1 MTYCGTLA
9 YGYSALMDKLTSSQT
24 QSLLRQL
31 LQAPPSSLLNT
42 SAAQASSAANTY
54 GKLPFGG
61 PSLSLQIPPALRQI
75 IAQAQSPAQLLQ
87 SLATMRDH
95 PDVAPNVRAL
105 MTQVLSQ
112 AHGQAAGSGAQ
123 PSVTPALVSAWFGLN
138 PAAALLSPG
147 LLGAQASAQS
157 SSQTNALWLQQALP
171 LLLLLLRP
179 QTATGNKATPNL
191 AQALGQLFGGAGQ
204 TAAMGT
210 AMSQLLRD
218 LQGALQHVRMSQVLY
233 ADTATRNEPDYFLT
247 LPWQVGE
254 EARLI
259 ELLLQKR
266 QQQRDKEQPEE
277 VWVLSMRLQI
287 TRIGPILARVRW
299 NGEKAAIMLYTDNDA
314 ASRWLTGKVQRLQ
327 NQLVAKNIHVHS
339 LDVQTGRIPASL
351 APDPNQLIRVKV

>member
-9 YGYSALMDKLTSSQT
+9 YGYSALMDKLTPAQT

-31 LQAPPSSLLNT
+31 LQAPPSSLLST
-42 SAAQASSAANTY
+42 GAAQGSNAANTY
-54 GKLPFGG
+54 GKLPLSGS
-61 PSLSLQIPPALRQI
+61 SLSLQIPPALRQI

-87 SLATMRDH
+87 SLTAMRDQ
-95 PDVAPNVRAL
+95 PDMAPNIRAL
-105 MTQVLSQ
+105 ITQVLSQ
-112 AHGQAAGSGAQ
+112 ALGQAAGSGAQ

-179 QTATGNKATPNL
+179 QTAGNKTTPNL
-191 AQALGQLFGGAGQ
+191 AQALGQLFGSGGQ

-218 LQGALQHVRMSQVLY
+218 LQGALQQVRMSQVLY
-233 ADTATRNEPDYFLT
+233 ADTASRNEPDYFLT

-254 EARLI
+254 ESRLI

-277 VWVLSMRLQI
+277 VWVLSMRLHI

-299 NGEKAAIMLYTDNDA
+299 NGEKAAIMLYTDNDT
-314 ASRWLTGKVQRLQ
+314 ASRWLTGKVQHLQ

>member
-31 LQAPPSSLLNT
+31 LQTPTSSLLNT
-42 SAAQASSAANTY
+42 GAAQSSNAANTY
-54 GKLPFGG
+54 GKAPLGG
-61 PSLSLQIPPALRQI
+61 ASLSLQIPPALRQI

-87 SLATMRDH
+87 SLTAMRDQ
-95 PDVAPNVRAL
+95 PDIPTNVRAL
-105 MTQVLSQ
+105 LTQVLSQ
-112 AHGQAAGSGAQ
+112 ALGQGLGTGAQ

-138 PAAALLSPG
+138 PATALLSPG
-147 LLGAQASAQS
+147 LLAPQS

-179 QTATGNKATPNL
+179 QTAGNKTTPNL
-191 AQALGQLFGGAGQ
+191 AQAFGQLFGSGGQ

-254 EARLI
+254 ESRLI

-266 QQQRDKEQPEE
+266 QQQREQDQPEE

-287 TRIGPILARVRW
+287 TRIGPILSRVRW